1 MMGVGAA
8 SSLAGGVVGAKG
20 AQAGA
25 AEAQRGAEVAAQGAL
40 FTGQANRDANY
51 FNAGQMDFA
60 ALIDERDRKIALDQ
74 TAADARDLGR
84 KFVAQRGQIRAAYG
98 YSGLSIE
105 GSPLDVL
112 EATAAEQ
119 QLDVRKTL
127 YNGEVVAAGLTDQAA
142 QNRARASLLR
152 YQADYAIYA
161 GEIGADSAHEAAK
174 YQSASAILGGFTGA
188 LKAGSNFMM
197 PSGGGGGGGRA

>member
-51 FNAGQMDFA
+51 FNAGQYDFQ
-60 ALIDERDRKIALDQ
+60 ALIDERNREIALAQAVSD
-74 TAADARDLGR
+74 TRDTRRKSAA
-84 KFVAQRGQIRAAYG
+84 VNGQIRAAYG
-98 YSGLSIE
+98 ANGLALE

-112 EATAAEQ
+112 MAGFVEQ
-119 QLDVRKTL
+119 ELDVEKIL
-127 YNGEVVAAGLTDQAA
+127 YQGEIVAAGLTDQAA
-142 QNRARASLLR
+142 QARAQASMLRVTGDNALIAAR
-152 YQADYAIYA
+152 YQASSSRAA
-161 GEIGADSAHEAAK
+161 GASARSIGDM
-174 YQSASAILGGFTGA
+174 QSAAALIGGVGGA
-188 LKAGSNFMM
+188 ARSYTV
-197 PSGGGGGGGRA
+197 PTGRA

>member
-1 MMGVGAA
+1 MWPEL
-8 SSLAGGVVGAKG
+8 LAGASAATSILGGFISAAGATDAAGRQAAALRAKAG
-20 AQAGA
+20 ADAGA
-25 AEAQRGAEVAAQGAL
+25 AR
-40 FTGQANRDANY
+40 

-60 ALIDERDRKIALDQ
+60 ALINERDRKIALDQ
-74 TAADARDLGR
+74 TAADASDLSR
-84 KFVAQRGQIRAAYG
+84 KFVAQRGQIRTAYG
-98 YSGLSIE
+98 ASGLSIE

-127 YNGEVVAAGLTDQAA
+127 YAGEVVAAGLTDQAA

-152 YQADYAIYA
+152 YQADFAIYA
-161 GEIGADSAHEAAK
+161 GEIGADSAYSAAS

-188 LKAGSNFMM
+188 MRAGSNFLM
-197 PSGGGGGGGRA
+197 PTGRTGTA